1 MKVKLVAFSL
11 LALFA
16 LSLVTVRLKTREA
29 LLAYDIADL
38 ETYEELLHERYIF
51 LKTEVE
57 KRTGVVGLLRKAAEH
72 GISLQMSGFEGRD
85 VPLLDSV
92 EESMNLE

>member
-11 LALFA
+11 FALFA

-57 KRTGVVGLLRKAAEH
+57 KRTGVVGLLKKAAEH
-72 GISLQMSGFEGRD
+72 GIRLHMSGFEGRD

>member
-1 MKVKLVAFSL
+1 MKIKLVAFSL
-11 LALFA
+11 IALFA

-29 LLAYDIADL
+29 LLAYEIADL
-38 ETYEELLHERYIF
+38 ETYEELLRERYIF

-72 GISLQMSGFEGRD
+72 GICLHMSGFEGRH